1 MSRQPAR
8 PATRPAARPAAR
20 LPLRVFLLGG
30 LIVALLVAGVGSY
43 YASAHPDGLE
53 YVAEQTG
60 FIDSAEE
67 SATADSPFADYAT
80 KGVDNPR
87 LGGGLAGVLGCLVVL
102 LLTSGVAYAVRRRRT
117 PASTA
122 STASTGTGSDAA

>member
-1 MSRQPAR
+1 MSDQS
-8 PATRPAARPAAR
+8 TRPVGR

-30 LIVALLVAGVGSY
+30 LIVALLIAGVGSY

-60 FIDSAEE
+60 FIDSAED

-80 KGVDNPR
+80 KGIDNAR
-87 LGGGLAGVLGCLVVL
+87 LGGGLAGIVGCLIVL
-102 LLTSGVAYAVRRRRT
+102 VLTTGVAFALRRRRT
-117 PASTA
+117 SDSASAT
-122 STASTGTGSDAA
+122 TSDAA